1 MEKILTKYFWII
13 NLVTLALV
21 AYFLASGTS
30 EFIAAKLEGML
41 PEAGSTLPKKAR
53 TRAPRPP
60 SRFSLSASNGDAI
73 LSRNIFDSEIGP
85 ISRVEQ
91 PEIPPDTEK
100 LVNGDDG
107 LPLVPCTDT
116 SVKIHATV
124 ASPEDVEWSFAS
136 VEAGGQT
143 RLYRIGDELDSRTVS
158 GITWRYLFL
167 RGTSDECYVDM
178 FGDPNAK
185 PPSRTSTPSTSG
197 PTAGKG
203 SDQYANQI
211 TKKSD
216 TEAEIDR
223 SLVNELLA
231 DPTKFIRSVRVRPY
245 RQGGKVT
252 GYKLRRFRQDSP
264 LALLGARTGDIIHAV
279 NGVELTSVDKALGAY
294 QNMRNANDLT
304 FQVTRQGKP
313 VELKVSIR

>member
-13 NLVTLALV
+13 NLVTLAVV
-21 AYFLASGTS
+21 AYFLASGAS

-41 PEAGSTLPKKAR
+41 PEAGSTLPKKTR
-53 TRAPRPP
+53 TRAPRP
-60 SRFSLSASNGDAI
+60 SRVSLSAPNGDAI

-85 ISRVEQ
+85 IARVEELDD
-91 PEIPPDTEK
+91 PLETEESPK
-100 LVNGDDG
+100 GADG

-136 VEAGGQT
+136 IEAGGQT
-143 RLYRIGDELDSRTVS
+143 RLYRVGDELNSRTVS

-185 PPSRTSTPSTSG
+185 PPSLASTQTPPG
-197 PTAGKG
+197 PMGRKG

-216 TEAEIDR
+216 TESEIDR

-264 LALLGARTGDIIHAV
+264 LALLGARTGDIIHSV
-279 NGVELTSVDKALGAY
+279 NGVDLTSVDKALGAY